1 MNYYIL
7 GLILS
12 YSVLFAAIA
21 GVIRFKYILRDFY
34 PFLFVIFLG
43 AINELIS
50 TIRVYNTGS
59 NAINGNVYVLVE
71 YLLIMYQFFKWDLFR
86 RYFFFILAA
95 AGLLVWLTDNFMI
108 NSIVQNNSLFRTFY
122 SIVIVVLSTNELSKL
137 LVYVRGPLIK
147 NATFLICIT
156 FLFYYGCKAFVEA
169 FNAFHIGF
177 SRNLLLNLWI
187 ILYFVNAIANLL
199 YAIAILWIPRK
210 REFILP
216 Y

>member
-12 YSVLFAAIA
+12 YSVLFGAIA
-21 GVIRFKYILRDFY
+21 GIIRFKYIVRDFY

-43 AINELIS
+43 AVNELIS
-50 TIRVYNTGS
+50 TVRIYNVGT

-71 YLLIMYQFFKWDLFR
+71 YLLIIYQFFKWDLFR
-86 RYFFFILAA
+86 RRFLFFLAA
-95 AGLLVWLTDNFMI
+95 VGIFIWATDNFI
-108 NSIVQNNSLFRTFY
+108 LNSIVQNNSLFRTFY
-122 SIVIVVLSTNELSKL
+122 SLVIVMLSTNELSKL
-137 LVYVRGPLIK
+137 LVYERGPLIK

-156 FLFYYGCKAFVEA
+156 FIFYYGCKAFVEA

-177 SRNLLLNLWI
+177 SHNLLLNLWI

>member
-1 MNYYIL
+1 ML
-7 GLILS
+7 
-12 YSVLFAAIA
+12 
-21 GVIRFKYILRDFY
+21 
-34 PFLFVIFLG
+34 
-43 AINELIS
+43 
-50 TIRVYNTGS
+50 
-59 NAINGNVYVLVE
+59 
-71 YLLIMYQFFKWDLFR
+71 
-86 RYFFFILAA
+86 
-95 AGLLVWLTDNFMI
+95 

-122 SIVIVVLSTNELSKL
+122 SLVIVMLSTNELSKL
-137 LVYVRGPLIK
+137 LVYERGPLAK

-177 SRNLLLNLWI
+177 SHNLLLNLWI

>member
-1 MNYYIL
+1 MHHYIL
-7 GLILS
+7 ALVLS
-12 YSVLFAAIA
+12 YSVLFGAIA
-21 GVIRFKYILRDFY
+21 GIIRFKYIIRDFY

-43 AINELIS
+43 AVNELIS
-50 TIRVYNTGS
+50 TVRIYNVGT

-71 YLLIMYQFFKWDLFR
+71 YLLIIYQFFKWDLFR
-86 RYFFFILAA
+86 RRFLFFLAA
-95 AGLLVWLTDNFMI
+95 AGIFIWATDNFI
-108 NSIVQNNSLFRTFY
+108 LNSIVQNNSLFRTFY
-122 SIVIVVLSTNELSKL
+122 SLVIVMLSTNELSKL
-137 LVYVRGPLIK
+137 LVYERGPLIK

-169 FNAFHIGF
+169 FNAFHLGF
-177 SRNLLLNLWI
+177 SHNLLWNLWI